1 MGRSAADAVVE
12 VLAARGVRRFYTVPG
27 ESFLEIIDAVARRP
41 GLRLVSCR
49 HESGAAF
56 MAEAEGKLTGTPAV
70 AMATRAVGASNL
82 AIGVHTARQDSTPML
97 VFLGQVETGL
107 LGREAFQEVDLPAFY
122 RELTVHAET
131 LHRADRAAEVAAR
144 AYRLATTGRPGPAL
158 VAFPADVLAGDCADP
173 GPPPGQVAAV
183 RPDDAARDAIAAVLA
198 TARSPVAVLGAGA
211 RTARDAVVAL
221 AERYR
226 LGVFTAFRRQDAF
239 PNSHPNYLGHLTLG
253 APAEI
258 VRPLAEADVVLVLGC
273 RLSEITTQGY
283 ALPAPG
289 ARVVQVDIDPASLGA
304 TAAVEWAVPAP
315 VGPFAAALLE
325 AAARPAERDRPAKDE
340 RPTER
345 DRPAEQDGA
354 AERDRPAEQD
364 GAAERDRPTER
375 DWSAGRDWSAE
386 HATYLRLSTPDVSYA
401 GGGVH
406 PAQVVAAMA
415 RHLPADAVLAND
427 AGNFSI
433 FCHRYWRFDHP
444 ATQLGPTSGAMGYG
458 VPAAIGAALAAP
470 GRPVVAL
477 CGDGGFL
484 MTGQEMETA
493 VRCGAPVLAVVFAN
507 GLYGTIA
514 MHQARELGRPAG
526 VDIGP
531 VDLAGY
537 ARALGADAVTVD
549 APDQLDDAFAAAAA
563 FDRPRVVVVRT
574 DPDVLSPTATLS
586 GLLGGDPGG

>member
-158 VAFPADVLAGDCADP
+158 VAFPADVLAG
-173 GPPPGQVAAV
+173 
-183 RPDDAARDAIAAVLA
+183 ARA
-198 TARSPVAVLGAGA
+198 
-211 RTARDAVVAL
+211 ARDAVVAL

-325 AAARPAERDRPAKDE
+325 AAARPAGRDRPA
-340 RPTER
+340 
-345 DRPAEQDGA
+345 
-354 AERDRPAEQD
+354 
-364 GAAERDRPTER
+364 ER

-586 GLLGGDPGG
+586 GLLGGDPAAETGSRRARGAGLLGGSPAA

>member
-354 AERDRPAEQD
+354 AERDRP
-364 GAAERDRPTER
+364 TER

-586 GLLGGDPGG
+586 GLLGGSPAAETGSR

>member
-27 ESFLEIIDAVARRP
+27 ESFLEIIDAVTRRP

-56 MAEAEGKLTGTPAV
+56 MAEAEGKLTGVPAV
-70 AMATRAVGASNL
+70 AMATRAVGAANL

-97 VFLGQVETGL
+97 AFLGQAETGL

-144 AYRLATTGRPGPAL
+144 AYRLATSGRPGPAM
-158 VAFPADVLAGDCADP
+158 VAFPSDVLAGECADP
-173 GPPPGQVAAV
+173 GPPPGRVAEV
-183 RPDDAARDAIAAVLA
+183 RPDDAARDAIAALL
-198 TARSPVAVLGAGA
+198 TAARRPVAVLGAGA

-221 AERYR
+221 ATRYG
-226 LGVFTAFRRQDAF
+226 LGVYTAFRRQDAF

-253 APAEI
+253 APAEV

-283 ALPAPG
+283 TVPRAGHPHPAPPAG
-289 ARVVQVDIDPASLGA
+289 ARVVQVDVEPASLGA
-304 TAAVEWAVPAP
+304 SVPVEWAVPAP
-315 VGPFAAALLE
+315 VGGFAAALL
-325 AAARPAERDRPAKDE
+325 AADARPV
-340 RPTER
+340 
-345 DRPAEQDGA
+345 
-354 AERDRPAEQD
+354 
-364 GAAERDRPTER
+364 ER
-375 DWSAGRDWSAE
+375 DWSAAHR
-386 HATYLRLSTPDVSYA
+386 TYLRLSTPDPVQA
-401 GGGVH
+401 GAGVH
-406 PAQVVAAMA
+406 PAQVVAAMT
-415 RHLPADAVLAND
+415 RRLPADAVLAND

-444 ATQLGPTSGAMGYG
+444 ASQLGPTSGAMGYG

-470 GRPVVAL
+470 HRRVVAL

-484 MTGQEMETA
+484 MTGQELETA
-493 VRCGAPVLAVVFAN
+493 VRCGVPVLAVVFAN

-526 VDIGP
+526 VEIGP

-549 APDQLDDAFAAAAA
+549 APGQLDDAFAAAAA

-574 DPDVLSPTATLS
+574 DPDVLSPSATLS
-586 GLLGGDPGG
+586 GLLSHPPAPPPAPPQDRACTR

>member
-239 PNSHPNYLGHLTLG
+239 PNSHPNYLGHPTLA

-325 AAARPAERDRPAKDE
+325 AAARPAGRDRPA
-340 RPTER
+340 
-345 DRPAEQDGA
+345 
-354 AERDRPAEQD
+354 
-364 GAAERDRPTER
+364 ER

-586 GLLGGDPGG
+586 GLLGGTPAAETGSRRARGAGLLGGSPAA

>member
-354 AERDRPAEQD
+354 AGRDRSA
-364 GAAERDRPTER
+364 ER

-586 GLLGGDPGG
+586 GLLGGDPAG

>member
-56 MAEAEGKLTGTPAV
+56 MAEAEGKLTGVPAV
-70 AMATRAVGASNL
+70 AMATRAVGAANL

-97 VFLGQVETGL
+97 AFLGQVETHR

-122 RELTVHAET
+122 GELTVHAET

-144 AYRLATTGRPGPAL
+144 AYRLATTGRPGPAM
-158 VAFPADVLAGDCADP
+158 VAFPADVLAGDCPDP
-173 GPPPGQVAAV
+173 VPPAGRVAAV
-183 RPDDAARDAIAAVLA
+183 RPDDAARDAIAALLA
-198 TARSPVAVLGAGA
+198 GARRPVAILGAGA
-211 RTARDAVVAL
+211 RDARDGVVAL
-221 AERYR
+221 AERYG
-226 LGVFTAFRRQDAF
+226 LGVYTAFRRQDAF
-239 PNSHPNYLGHLTLG
+239 PNSHPNYLGHLALG
-253 APAEI
+253 VPPDLL
-258 VRPLAEADVVLVLGC
+258 RPLAEADVVLVLGC

-283 ALPAPG
+283 TLPAAG
-289 ARVVQVDIDPASLGA
+289 ARVVQVDVDPSAPGA
-304 TAAVEWAVPAP
+304 TVPVEWAVPGP
-315 VGPFAAALLE
+315 VGPFAAALLCGDTS
-325 AAARPAERDRPAKDE
+325 P
-340 RPTER
+340 
-345 DRPAEQDGA
+345 
-354 AERDRPAEQD
+354 
-364 GAAERDRPTER
+364 R
-375 DWSAGRDWSAE
+375 DWSGE
-386 HATYLRLSTPDVSYA
+386 HAAYLAASTPPSGHA
-401 GGGVH
+401 GPGVH
-406 PAQVVAAMA
+406 PAEVVAAMA

-433 FCHRYWRFDHP
+433 FCHRYWRFEHG
-444 ATQLGPTSGAMGYG
+444 ASQLGPTSGAMGYG

-470 GRPVVAL
+470 ERRVVAL

-484 MTGQEMETA
+484 MTGQELETA

-526 VDIGP
+526 VEIGP

-537 ARALGADAVTVD
+537 ARALGADALTVT
-549 APDQLDDAFAAAAA
+549 APGDLDDAFAAAAA
-563 FDRPRVVVVRT
+563 FDRPHVVVVRT

-586 GLLGGDPGG
+586 GLLATHPG